1 MKDAAAA
8 RAAARWSRDAPA
20 PAPLELVAGALN
32 CAIYDLDL
40 ERGAVVGPGLSS
52 ALGYGPSQADPRYSW
67 WLERVHPEDRGPT
80 DRDYRDFVASGRKTW
95 AAEYRFL
102 AGDGTYRAVREHG
115 IVVRDSAGRVL
126 RAVGTMVD
134 VSDEKRL
141 QADVQAA
148 KSRYRE
154 LVESLPLVTYVD
166 QPGGRAGAGLPRP
179 PRGGQTRAP

>member
-1 MKDAAAA
+1 MVWHEASEVDRVGMMDAAAA
-8 RAAARWSRDAPA
+8 RAEARWSGDATSA
-20 PAPLELVAGALN
+20 LAPLELVAGALN

-40 ERGAVVGPGLSS
+40 ERGSVVWTGLSS
-52 ALGYGPSQADPRYSW
+52 TFGYGPSQADPRYLW
-67 WLERVHPEDRGPT
+67 WLERVHPEDREPI
-80 DRDYRDFVASGRKTW
+80 DREYRDFIASGRKTW

-102 AGDGTYRAVREHG
+102 AGDGTYREVREHG

-148 KSRYRE
+148 ESRYRE
-154 LVESLPLVTYVD
+154 LV
-166 QPGGRAGAGLPRP
+166 
-179 PRGGQTRAP
+179 